1 MRNIDDLMTPEELA
15 YDLFKGLP
23 DYEMNINT
31 RWLKDV
37 FRVISVGGIWGW
49 PEARRTFR
57 KVSSVHFVEI
67 HYEEE

>member
-1 MRNIDDLMTPEELA
+1 MRNIDDLMRGVSIRPC
-15 YDLFKGLP
+15 KGLP
-23 DYEMNINT
+23 DYELNIN

-37 FRVISVGGIWGW
+37 FRVLRVGGS
-49 PEARRTFR
+49 EARRTFR